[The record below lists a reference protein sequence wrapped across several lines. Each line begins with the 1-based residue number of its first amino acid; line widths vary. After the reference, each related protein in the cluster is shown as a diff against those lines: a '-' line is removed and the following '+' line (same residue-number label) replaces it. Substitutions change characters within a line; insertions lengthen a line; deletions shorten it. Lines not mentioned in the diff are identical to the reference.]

1 MNRDLAMALRLNEY
15 MRIYSSYS
23 TRVHIRQWQRRQILS
38 YYRDWEQGWKSK
50 GILEPIPLLPRHKF
64 VNVDK

>member
-15 MRIYSSYS
+15 MRLYSSYS

-50 GILEPIPLLPRHKF
+50 GILSPMFLLPRHKF

>member
-1 MNRDLAMALRLNEY
+1 MDRDLAMALRLNEL
-15 MRIYSSYS
+15 MNIYSSHS
-23 TRVHIRQWQRRQILS
+23 TRVHIRQWQRRQMIS
-38 YYRDWEQGWKSK
+38 YYLDWKQDWEYR